1 MWHSDAGKSGDCG
14 ADGDRGTGREAR
26 SVQGRA
32 VAPTIGDVLTVE
44 GLGKRY
50 GTRWIFRNVAF
61 ELEKG
66 ERLVITGRNGAGKS
80 TLLRCLA
87 GLIPQSEGKVT
98 LPGDPRTTLGVSA
111 LDQALYGDL
120 TASEHLV
127 LSGDLRGVAP
137 RAEEL
142 LAKVDLPDVLVREMS
157 TGMRARL
164 RMALA
169 VQADPAVLLLDEPGA
184 SLDEHGR
191 TLVTEIAAEQAER
204 GCLVVATNDPAE
216 RRLADLELEL
226 AS

>member
-1 MWHSDAGKSGDCG
+1 M
-14 ADGDRGTGREAR
+14 
-26 SVQGRA
+26 
-32 VAPTIGDVLTVE
+32 
-44 GLGKRY
+44 
-50 GTRWIFRNVAF
+50 
-61 ELEKG
+61 
-66 ERLVITGRNGAGKS
+66 
-80 TLLRCLA
+80 
-87 GLIPQSEGKVT
+87 
-98 LPGDPRTTLGVSA
+98 
-111 LDQALYGDL
+111 DQALYGDL